1 MQFHGQQPSRNRFSI
16 VNIDTL
22 DISKVTNKVFD
33 MFDAIVEKVG
43 EEHVVQVIT
52 DNAAN
57 SKVAGEKL
65 IQKRTKLF

>member
-1 MQFHGQQPSRNRFSI
+1 MSE
-16 VNIDTL
+16 
-22 DISKVTNKVFD
+22 
-33 MFDAIVEKVG
+33 AIVEKVG
-43 EEHVVQVIT
+43 EEHVEQVMT